1 MTKNETLEL
10 GIHKNIIEHIDN
22 FKSFRFNAGAGAGK
36 TYSLIE
42 ALRYVAINKMTNK
55 ENSQKVICITYTNV
69 AVNEIKDR
77 LGNSDTIHIS
87 TIHERLWEIIK
98 RAQPQLLICHKEKIK
113 ETIEKNKINL
123 FKPNKTNFF
132 VKLKEKQQEE
142 FINFIETENE
152 FYYKHKDY
160 DTEKFRESFQKNIGE
175 NKPIFLD
182 NALRNIG
189 NFKYVSNLILNNQK
203 LAICLD
209 KIEKGEE
216 KYVNYNSEINSDILH
231 KMKFSHD
238 TLLEYGLKLI
248 ETYPTLCRII
258 IDCYP
263 YFFIDEY
270 QDTHPNVVKFIKII
284 HDYSIK
290 NKKNWMVGYFGDIAQ
305 CIYNDGVGNNIIKIH
320 NELKNINKDLNRRS
334 HTQIINIANNI
345 RDDEIIQKPFFE
357 NKDKGSVIFFHSN
370 SKNKLHVAKEF
381 LAEYKN
387 DLTNSEETKL
397 HCLVLTN
404 ELMASFNGFGDVYKE
419 YKGSAIYFKNLNTQV
434 LSQQLEK
441 LHPTVLLIYYLIKL
455 YQDIQEGSA
464 SYYDIFGMSNKDIT
478 FAKASLLIYKLKN
491 IKIISLKDWLT
502 LIFKELDNNNIKDI
516 LKPVLINR
524 IHYSKDKVNS
534 SAIFKST
541 LLGDIKTLINK
552 NNEDEDEAKIK
563 VERFLSLPISSLI
576 KWVNFIDGVENEDI
590 VYHTYHGTKGEEYTN
605 VAIILEHSFGRMNNN
620 KFKDYFSFL
629 QKDHNERQEL
639 LNHSEYKEKH
649 TNTKNLLYVACS
661 RAIKNLRILYLD
673 DISEI
678 ENGIKQIFGEATPWK
693 TKPLID

>member
-1 MTKNETLEL
+1 
-10 GIHKNIIEHIDN
+10 
-22 FKSFRFNAGAGAGK
+22 
-36 TYSLIE
+36 
-42 ALRYVAINKMTNK
+42 
-55 ENSQKVICITYTNV
+55 
-69 AVNEIKDR
+69 
-77 LGNSDTIHIS
+77 
-87 TIHERLWEIIK
+87 
-98 RAQPQLLICHKEKIK
+98 
-113 ETIEKNKINL
+113 
-123 FKPNKTNFF
+123 
-132 VKLKEKQQEE
+132 
-142 FINFIETENE
+142 
-152 FYYKHKDY
+152 
-160 DTEKFRESFQKNIGE
+160 
-175 NKPIFLD
+175 
-182 NALRNIG
+182 
-189 NFKYVSNLILNNQK
+189 
-203 LAICLD
+203 
-209 KIEKGEE
+209 
-216 KYVNYNSEINSDILH
+216 
-231 KMKFSHD
+231 
-238 TLLEYGLKLI
+238 
-248 ETYPTLCRII
+248 
-258 IDCYP
+258 
-263 YFFIDEY
+263 
-270 QDTHPNVVKFIKII
+270 
-284 HDYSIK
+284 
-290 NKKNWMVGYFGDIAQ
+290 
-305 CIYNDGVGNNIIKIH
+305 
-320 NELKNINKDLNRRS
+320 
-334 HTQIINIANNI
+334 
-345 RDDEIIQKPFFE
+345 
-357 NKDKGSVIFFHSN
+357 
-370 SKNKLHVAKEF
+370 
-381 LAEYKN
+381 
-387 DLTNSEETKL
+387 
-397 HCLVLTN
+397 
-404 ELMASFNGFGDVYKE
+404 MASFNGFGDVYKE

-455 YQDIQEGSA
+455 YQDIQDGSA

-491 IKIISLKDWLT
+491 IKIIFLKDWLT

-516 LKPVLINR
+516 LKTVLINR

-590 VYHTYHGTKGEEYTN
+590 IYHTYHGTKGEEYTN

-693 TKPLID
+693 TKTLID